1 MSCCSTLHC
10 FVYRITHW
18 SVPKYVL
25 SVCHGNFQTA
35 SRTKWIFIVICWG
48 FDYGVYWYLL
58 NTKHRFLSSMLEF
71 FPLVYFSLSL
81 FQIVQGLGVGVLTK
95 KFSEN
100 DILKWSS
107 FLLVWSYLALVRFY
121 WYINKKECQVSIT
134 ADNSPVNMM
143 FSVGFGKILLA
154 SISTLR

>member
-1 MSCCSTLHC
+1 
-10 FVYRITHW
+10 
-18 SVPKYVL
+18 
-25 SVCHGNFQTA
+25 
-35 SRTKWIFIVICWG
+35 
-48 FDYGVYWYLL
+48 
-58 NTKHRFLSSMLEF
+58 MLEF

-134 ADNSPVNMM
+134 THQ
-143 FSVGFGKILLA
+143 
-154 SISTLR
+154 SI

>member
-1 MSCCSTLHC
+1 
-10 FVYRITHW
+10 
-18 SVPKYVL
+18 
-25 SVCHGNFQTA
+25 
-35 SRTKWIFIVICWG
+35 
-48 FDYGVYWYLL
+48 
-58 NTKHRFLSSMLEF
+58 MLEF
-71 FPLVYFSLSL
+71 FLLVYFSLSL

-134 ADNSPVNMM
+134 TDNSPVNMM

>member
-1 MSCCSTLHC
+1 MSCCSTLC
-10 FVYRITHW
+10 TVLFTGLPIGVFQSMF
-18 SVPKYVL
+18 SVFAMETFKLPAEQNGYLLSYVGVL
-25 SVCHGNFQTA
+25 TMVCIN
-35 SRTKWIFIVICWG
+35 
-48 FDYGVYWYLL
+48 WYL

-107 FLLVWSYLALVRFY
+107 FLLVWSYLALVRFD

-143 FSVGFGKILLA
+143 FSVGFGIFN
-154 SISTLR
+154 S